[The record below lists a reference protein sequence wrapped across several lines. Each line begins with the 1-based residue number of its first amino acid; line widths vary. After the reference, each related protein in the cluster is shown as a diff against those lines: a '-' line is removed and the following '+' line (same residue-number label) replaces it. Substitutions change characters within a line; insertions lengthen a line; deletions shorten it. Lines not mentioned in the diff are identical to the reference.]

1 MNTRSTIP
9 PALTDAHFG
18 ARPTS
23 LTMPPEPGAALAVC
37 HDAIVGGDGR
47 RGNRVFSLR
56 RSAGLVALVL
66 ASLMCLHD
74 IAAFAQSDDATFD
87 KQTYEVTFHANGT
100 FVAKCRCVS
109 IVTYCSKFLRAIG
122 AAKTG
127 DRRFGIEEWDLY
139 GTMKSGAQFDLRQ
152 ACYFDDKR
160 QDVQF
165 CCTKGTELDFSADK
179 EFYAAELE
187 STRSE

>member
-1 MNTRSTIP
+1 MNIRSTIS
-9 PALTDAHFG
+9 PALTDVHSD

-23 LTMPPEPGAALAVC
+23 PTMPPEPDAALAVC
-37 HDAIVGGDGR
+37 LDAIVGSDGR
-47 RGNRVFSLR
+47 RSNRVVSLR
-56 RSAGLVALVL
+56 WGAGLVALVL

-74 IAAFAQSDDATFD
+74 ILAFAQSEEATFD
-87 KQTYEVTFHANGT
+87 NRTYEVTFHANGT
-100 FVAKCRCVS
+100 FVARCRCVS
-109 IVTYCSKFLRAIG
+109 IVTYCSKFLRALG

-160 QDVQF
+160 QDVPF
-165 CCTKGTELDFSADK
+165 CCSKGSEPNFSADK
-179 EFYAAELE
+179 GFYAAELE